1 MFAAMRKTTLFNRC
15 TRLQETK
22 HVRNFLLVFVSEM
35 FPRLNFLWKSSLWHS
50 FTRRALCRLIRSIH
64 LPVGLWV
71 ACWRLFILLFFS
83 TRSERCLKVSM
94 LCFSFQLESIR
105 SHDTMERVVNQKYL
119 RIVSFKS
126 KGKTETWIQERSK
139 GGSWGALDPPSPLQK
154 YVKMWILVNVSYRVQ
169 RRETSGFS

>member
-1 MFAAMRKTTLFNRC
+1 MLPH
-15 TRLQETK
+15 L
-22 HVRNFLLVFVSEM
+22 H
-35 FPRLNFLWKSSLWHS
+35 FLWKS

-105 SHDTMERVVNQKYL
+105 SHDTMEGVVNQKYL
-119 RIVSFKS
+119 RMVSFKS
-126 KGKTETWIQERSK
+126 KGKKKTWIQGRSK
-139 GGSWGALDPPSPLQK
+139 RGSWGALDPPSEIR
-154 YVKMWILVNVSYRVQ
+154 KMWILVNDSYRVQ
-169 RRETSGFS
+169 RRETRDERIWKYQIRFHIFMWAPHLTQSCAQTF